1 MLELKKIHIK
11 KRGRSPVVLNAPS
24 PEMSPQRGSAPAHP
38 AHLAQ
43 EMLSAIKDLKGGYS
57 TVGGRVDYGA
67 IRASAGY
74 AGYRALA
81 ARLAGADP
89 ESLADTA
96 ERLAF
101 WINIYNALVMDA
113 IISLEI
119 KSSVKE
125 VTGFYKR
132 LKYRV
137 GAYEFSLDDIEHGIL
152 RANSRPYM
160 RSLRQFGPFD
170 ARRRFAFE
178 KTDPRIHFALVCGAS
193 SCPPIKFYT
202 PGALD
207 GELDR
212 AARSFINSPEVVVMP
227 AESTISVSRILKWYA
242 PDFGGRE
249 GVLGFIGRYLDDEE
263 KAEFVMREG
272 LKIRLK
278 YLPYDWGL
286 G

>member
-1 MLELKKIHIK
+1 MPELKKVHIK
-11 KRGRSPVVLNAPS
+11 KRGRRSVVLNVP
-24 PEMSPQRGSAPAHP
+24 PPGVGPQRGSAP

-43 EMLSAIKDLKGGYS
+43 EMLSAIKDLKGGYLS
-57 TVGGRVDYGA
+57 VGGRADYGA

-89 ESLADTA
+89 DRLGGVP

-113 IISLEI
+113 IISLGVVN
-119 KSSVKE
+119 SVKE

-137 GAYEFSLDDIEHGIL
+137 GAHEFSLDDIEHGIL

-170 ARRRFAFE
+170 VRRRFAFE
-178 KTDPRIHFALVCGAS
+178 KTDPRVHFALVCGAT

-202 PGALD
+202 PD
-207 GELDR
+207 GIYRELDR
-212 AARSFINSPEVVVMP
+212 AAASFINSPEVVVIP
-227 AESTISVSRILKWYA
+227 AESAISVSSILKWYA
-242 PDFGGRE
+242 PDFGGRA
-249 GVLGFIGRYLDDEE
+249 GVLDFIGRYLDDEE
-263 KAEFVMREG
+263 KAEFVMG
-272 LKIRLK
+272 GGSGVKIK
-278 YLPYDWGL
+278 YLPYDWTL